1 VKSQLNKLGIVVVVL
16 TVIAVG
22 VPTTSFILQA
32 YAQGDGWAAGEE
44 EGRDRMPSMIVNITQ
59 NALLITLIFGVQC
72 TN

>member
-1 VKSQLNKLGIVVVVL
+1 MVVVL

-44 EGRDRMPSMIVNITQ
+44 EGREREDAIND
-59 NALLITLIFGVQC
+59 
-72 TN
+72 